1 MCNDLPYEFIIQG
14 DSMKKRKRV
23 VALGLLLCMVL
34 SLSACNGASGDLKL
48 KGMKQSATKQLIPD
62 DSVRYSF
69 ADTVYTNEG
78 YQTEKVV
85 TALSEFSLRLFEKN
99 LWEVGYG
106 SDNVL
111 ISPASVI
118 TALGMTSF
126 GAKGDTLSQ
135 MEYLFGVSRGYLNY
149 HNAMLLNEN
158 SEELKLAN
166 SIWFT
171 NDGRITVKDEFLHFN
186 KENYGADIYE
196 TAFNEATLLSINDWV
211 EKRTNGMIKN
221 VLDEIPADA
230 VMYLINALTFE
241 AEWAEKYESTQI
253 WQDATF
259 TTSLGNEQKVDM
271 MQSQEGWYL
280 SDEKATGFLKYYKGQ
295 KYAFVALLPEEGLS
309 VDDYVRGLSGYELQQ
324 ILANKKQA
332 VVMVDL
338 PQFSY
343 EYDVEMS
350 QMLQEMGMTD
360 AFNGA
365 KADFTN
371 MATSTDGNVFM
382 SRVIHKTFIEVSP
395 VGTKAGAATVV
406 EMECESAPVID
417 KFQTVSLDRPF
428 LYMIIDCENNQPIFM
443 GAVNSIQPE
452 EAEDMGI
459 RIGSKSPYDTVNDS
473 DVASMEL
480 VSISKEDKKLTV
492 EYSYSG
498 ENELDAGEFHAIE
511 VWKEDGW
518 YSLKLPSNY
527 AFNQVAYPVLKGENR
542 QLTYGWAGYGDLPEG
557 KYRMVTSVMDVEKGL
572 VSNHITT
579 YYLAVEFE
587 IE

>member
-1 MCNDLPYEFIIQG
+1 
-14 DSMKKRKRV
+14 MKKRKRV

-34 SLSACNGASGDLKL
+34 SLSACNGNLQL
-48 KGMKQSATKQLIPD
+48 KGMKQSGTKQLEAD

-241 AEWAEKYESTQI
+241 AEWAEKYDSTQI

-338 PQFSY
+338 PQFAY

-360 AFNGA
+360 AFDGA

-406 EMECESAPVID
+406 EMECESVPMID

-498 ENELDAGEFHAIE
+498 ENELNAGEFHAIE
-511 VWKEDGW
+511 IWKEGGW

-542 QLTYGWAGYGDLPEG
+542 QLTYGWAGYGELPEG
-557 KYRMVTSVMDVEKGL
+557 KYRMVTSVNDVTPGL
-572 VSNHITT
+572 VSNQITT
-579 YYLAVEFE
+579 YYLAVEFN

>member
-1 MCNDLPYEFIIQG
+1 
-14 DSMKKRKRV
+14 MKKSKKL
-23 VALGLLLCMVL
+23 VALGLLFCMLL
-34 SLSACNGASGDLKL
+34 SLSACNGGNNNLQL
-48 KGMKQSATKQLIPD
+48 KGMKQSATKQLEPND
-62 DSVRYSF
+62 NVRYSF
-69 ADTVYTNEG
+69 ADTVYTSED
-78 YQTEKVV
+78 YQKEKVV

-118 TALGMTSF
+118 TALGMTSY

-135 MEYLFGVSRGYLNY
+135 MEDLFGVSRGYLNY
-149 HNAMLLNEN
+149 HNSVLLQKDAQ
-158 SEELKLAN
+158 ELKLAN

-253 WQDATF
+253 WKDATF

-271 MQSQEGWYL
+271 MKSVESWYL
-280 SDEKATGFLKYYKGQ
+280 SDENATGFLKYYEGE
-295 KYAFVALLPEEGLS
+295 KYAFVALLPHEGIT
-309 VDDYVRGLSGYELQQ
+309 VEDYVRGLSGYELQNL
-324 ILANKKQA
+324 LAKKQKQR
-332 VVMVDL
+332 VETIL

-360 AFNGA
+360 AFDDA
-365 KADFTN
+365 KADFKN
-371 MATSTDGNVFM
+371 MATSSTGNIYM

-406 EMECESAPVID
+406 EMDCESAPEMD
-417 KFQTVSLDRPF
+417 KIITVYLDRPF
-428 LYMIIDCENNQPIFM
+428 LYMIIDCENKQPIFM
-443 GAVNSIQPE
+443 GAVNSIEPE
-452 EAEDMGI
+452 EAEDIGI
-459 RIGSKSPYDTVNDS
+459 RIGGKSPYDTVNNAEH
-473 DVASMEL
+473 ASMEL
-480 VSISKEDKKLTV
+480 VSLSEEEKKLTV
-492 EYSYSG
+492 EYAYSG
-498 ENELDAGEFHAIE
+498 ENELDAGAFHVLEI
-511 VWKEDGW
+511 WQEDGW
-518 YSLKLPSNY
+518 HSIRLPYNLV
-527 AFNQVAYPVLKGENR
+527 FTDEAYPIPSGETR
-542 QLTYGWAGYGDLPEG
+542 QHTYGWAGYGDLPAG
-557 KYRMVTSVMDVEKGL
+557 KYRMVTSVNEVQKGL
-572 VSNHITT
+572 VSNDITK
-579 YYLAVEFE
+579 YYFAVEFT